1 MEVVKANV
9 LALIVRSCVTSKVCP
24 KKILFKSY
32 PMSHMPVLGFCR
44 GSNPAATDSLGKTPL
59 ESAMEQ
65 GAITDDELFVM
76 LSEPSR

>member
-1 MEVVKANV
+1 
-9 LALIVRSCVTSKVCP
+9 
-24 KKILFKSY
+24 
-32 PMSHMPVLGFCR
+32 MSHMPVLGFCR

>member
-1 MEVVKANV
+1 MPNKN
-9 LALIVRSCVTSKVCP
+9 LIQIIS
-24 KKILFKSY
+24 
-32 PMSHMPVLGFCR
+32 MSHIPVFGFCR

-76 LSEPSR
+76 LSEPRP